1 MPEPDWHIRRADW
14 ERDLPRLR
22 AIREAVF
29 VREQQVPLDEEW
41 DAADPGALHLLAE
54 LADGT
59 PIGTV
64 RLLPDGQI
72 GRMAVVAPWRGRG
85 VGGALLSAI
94 LEVIRDG
101 DHPTPFL
108 NAQLQAIP
116 FYRRHGFRE
125 RGGVFLE
132 AGIEHRRM
140 EMPVD
145 D

>member
-1 MPEPDWHIRRADW
+1 RGSNGCRVGESI
-14 ERDLPRLR
+14 L
-22 AIREAVF
+22 
-29 VREQQVPLDEEW
+29 
-41 DAADPGALHLLAE
+41 
-54 LADGT
+54 GT
-59 PIGTV
+59 GMSQN
-64 RLLPDGQI
+64 LS
-72 GRMAVVAPWRGRG
+72 RGSDTL
-85 VGGALLSAI
+85 V
-94 LEVIRDG
+94 
-101 DHPTPFL
+101 L